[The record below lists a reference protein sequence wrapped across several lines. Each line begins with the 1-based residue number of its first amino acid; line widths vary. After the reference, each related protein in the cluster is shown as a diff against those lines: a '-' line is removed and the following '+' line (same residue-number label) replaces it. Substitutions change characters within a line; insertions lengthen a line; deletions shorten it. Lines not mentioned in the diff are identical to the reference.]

1 MCRWEKV
8 EQLIRIVIKKKAWR
22 GLWCFIKMKFH
33 FWFRS
38 HCIQILLTNETFEST
53 CLLKPYAIVNGLRLH
68 QKLVHILHFIS
79 RFLSQ
84 SSSPHKATQTQTHIH
99 FMSESRESKRKNEKE
114 QRQTYARHR
123 HRLFNCLHR
132 LTHCIHTFRM
142 RASSQC
148 DQINPF
154 KIHNDRRR
162 QTHGLKYYDEIY
174 KKKAISPL
182 VRRTR
187 IVYGALYL
195 CGFLLTKTTTT
206 TTTMTIPNDECLVRS
221 VDAQTLMVM
230 SLNKAIEALARKWRN
245 KRPNFI
251 LIYVTR
257 IWAQR
262 STNLIFL
269 IPSYFQAFDFDTI
282 HKSFWSG
289 WLFRANKMH
298 CI

>member
-1 MCRWEKV
+1 MARALVFYQNEISFLVPIALHSNTTNKRNVWIDVPFETLCHCEWSPSTSE
-8 EQLIRIVIKKKAWR
+8 I
-22 GLWCFIKMKFH
+22 GSYFTFH
-33 FWFRS
+33 FS
-38 HCIQILLTNETFEST
+38 
-53 CLLKPYAIVNGLRLH
+53 
-68 QKLVHILHFIS
+68 
-79 RFLSQ
+79 FLSQ

-298 CI
+298 FI